1 MNVLLSAY
9 ACMPNSG
16 SEPGYG
22 WNWATHLAERGM
34 NVTVLTRVESREEIE
49 AYLRSHPETSATF
62 HYVTVPTR
70 LFKPCTR
77 MHYALWQCFAVG
89 VAKTLHRRRAF
100 DVIHHVTY
108 NSVHVPT
115 QLWRLGVPTVFG
127 PVGGG
132 QTAPPS
138 MLRYFGSSR
147 RSEERRTLLTRSL
160 RYSPFHRRWLAKMSA
175 VLASNTD
182 TLVLINEMGRSD
194 ANLAFDVGIPRES
207 ITPHPRKF
215 EPQGSPLRIL
225 WVARMLPRKALP
237 LALDAFARVRH
248 PSTLT
253 IVGSGLPEKTVNRM
267 IAERGLG
274 GRVHWSGRRLSLVEV
289 QAAYL
294 ENDALLFTSVRD
306 TSGVQLLEAMAA
318 GLPVITLDLHGA
330 RDLVSADTGIKVPV
344 STPDE
349 VVRGLAEAVDQFAA
363 MSVDQKTAMSHAC
376 KDFAHANT
384 WACRAAMAENIYKE
398 LLGTQS
404 DDGVSTFDSQS
415 QPFRTVA

>member
-1 MNVLLSAY
+1 
-9 ACMPNSG
+9 
-16 SEPGYG
+16 
-22 WNWATHLAERGM
+22 
-34 NVTVLTRVESREEIE
+34 
-49 AYLRSHPETSATF
+49 
-62 HYVTVPTR
+62 
-70 LFKPCTR
+70 
-77 MHYALWQCFAVG
+77 
-89 VAKTLHRRRAF
+89 
-100 DVIHHVTY
+100 
-108 NSVHVPT
+108 
-115 QLWRLGVPTVFG
+115 
-127 PVGGG
+127 
-132 QTAPPS
+132 
-138 MLRYFGSSR
+138 
-147 RSEERRTLLTRSL
+147 
-160 RYSPFHRRWLAKMSA
+160 
-175 VLASNTD
+175 
-182 TLVLINEMGRSD
+182 
-194 ANLAFDVGIPRES
+194 
-207 ITPHPRKF
+207 
-215 EPQGSPLRIL
+215 
-225 WVARMLPRKALP
+225 MLPRKALP